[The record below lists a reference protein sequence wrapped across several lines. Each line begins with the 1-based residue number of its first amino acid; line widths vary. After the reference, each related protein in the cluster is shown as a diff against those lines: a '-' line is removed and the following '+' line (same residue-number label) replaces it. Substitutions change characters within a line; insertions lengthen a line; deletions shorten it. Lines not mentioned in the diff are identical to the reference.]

1 MYMFVAS
8 VILILSS
15 LSQDIM
21 YILSMEKL
29 NLTINLC
36 THHHSLVHC
45 VTCVPVPVQVIVRK
59 WIVLSKTGIRGASG
73 K

>member
-1 MYMFVAS
+1 MYMFVTS

-21 YILSMEKL
+21 YILSMERL
-29 NLTINLC
+29 NLIINLC
-36 THHHSLVHC
+36 THHSLVHC

-59 WIVLSKTGIRGASG
+59 WIILSKSRICCTV
-73 K
+73 